1 MLFSWVQLD
10 RVFCG
15 LIAAGSFAVL
25 WRTANITPIPK
36 GCSAS
41 HFLLDYRPIS
51 TTHHFQDLW
60 KAHLQKAL
68 YIYIDCIKVLS
79 NTPFGFRKGLGT
91 TYVFL
96 LLIHNLQFSFDKK
109 DELKVHHQCLSI
121 LLGMGGFDLL
131 YLKILI

>member
-1 MLFSWVQLD
+1 MGMKYGRTFKSAINIKKDIEQLLRLTSLFKPNKNLS
-10 RVFCG
+10 
-15 LIAAGSFAVL
+15 
-25 WRTANITPIPK
+25 PP
-36 GCSAS
+36 
-41 HFLLDYRPIS
+41 HFPLDYRPIS